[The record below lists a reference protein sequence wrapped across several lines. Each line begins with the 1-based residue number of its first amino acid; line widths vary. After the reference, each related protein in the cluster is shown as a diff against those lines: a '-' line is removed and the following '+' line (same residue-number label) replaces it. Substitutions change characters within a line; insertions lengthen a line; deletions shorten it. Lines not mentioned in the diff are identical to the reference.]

1 MTARSAVSSP
11 HQVASWT
18 THFRPG
24 QGSPILG
31 YVSAHVPGGADM
43 LPVTRESTTLQVS
56 EKQCQVAGVAD
67 PLVGGLDTRKRAEM
81 SMLTRQD
88 VVVDER
94 RSC

>member
-1 MTARSAVSSP
+1 
-11 HQVASWT
+11 
-18 THFRPG
+18 
-24 QGSPILG
+24 
-31 YVSAHVPGGADM
+31 M